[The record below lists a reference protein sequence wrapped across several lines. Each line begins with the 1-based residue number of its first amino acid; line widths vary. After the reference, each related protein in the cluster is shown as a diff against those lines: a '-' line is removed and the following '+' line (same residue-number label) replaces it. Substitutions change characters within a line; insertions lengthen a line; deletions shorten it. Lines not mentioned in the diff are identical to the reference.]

1 MSDIKTLTVKT
12 DGERDQWVQ
21 ILTAAANYHWDMS
34 GQFEPDIKTSD
45 ESSDMEKVAKVH
57 RGWARAIQ
65 EAVQLIRIWDV
76 EDATEI
82 LEPVEGDYRIS
93 EMKNAK

>member
-1 MSDIKTLTVKT
+1 MTIIKTAASSTPTLTVNTNDEK
-12 DGERDQWVQ
+12 EQWVQ

-65 EAVQLIRIWDV
+65 EATQLIRFWDA
-76 EDATEI
+76 EKDE
-82 LEPVEGDYRIS
+82 EE
-93 EMKNAK
+93 